1 MAESSFCVFS
11 YTCGRCGEVFTGLDK
26 GGGDYGQLTARSAG
40 TGRLIFI
47 DALADPVFDDVGL
60 LVREVLAEGGFHL
73 DDRALGTAAQ
83 RAFSAACDPD
93 ADGTPFVIGALPRCP
108 ACAAAPRSWEHTGEH
123 EVHDVHG
130 PSHRQW
136 SALPAS
142 QQRDAMREA
151 VMDFLSE

>member
-11 YTCGRCGEVFTGLDK
+11 YTCGRCSEVFTGIGK
-26 GGGDYGQLTARSAG
+26 GDHAYGQLTARGAG
-40 TGRLIFI
+40 TGQLICI

-60 LVREVLAEGGFHL
+60 LVREVLAGSGVPL
-73 DDRALGTAAQ
+73 DGRTLGTAVQ
-83 RAFSAACDPD
+83 RAFPVACDPD
-93 ADGTPFVIGALPRCP
+93 AAGTPFVIGAPPRCP

-123 EVHDVHG
+123 ELHDVPE

-136 SALPAS
+136 SALGTS
-142 QQRDAMREA
+142 QQRGMIREA